1 MQEEEEQ
8 VTTVLTVLE
17 GLPELIPSDAVNLVD
32 QEDREGRATLSHS
45 SLNSQLACH
54 QKYAYEYVD
63 RIEAI
68 SKPAGRRLG
77 AAFAKAIE
85 AGDPEVGVT
94 HLEKSTIAL
103 TQEDEDRLRADCAIT
118 RAAATAY
125 LAKYGVRP
133 EGGAEFGYRVRL
145 RNPHTGAY
153 SRTFDLEGYADG
165 LVRNGSEGAYKA
177 TVAEPGADVAGW
189 TLIEDKF
196 VGQISAV
203 QIRRLKLDR
212 QLALECYGIWRAT
225 GESVTDVLYRFTR
238 KPSIKQKKGETI
250 DDYCARVEADYVDR
264 PEFYLLEEA
273 IERTP
278 DDLVRIEAE
287 LWQWAD
293 QRRAAQRAHVF
304 PRNSSHCHD
313 YGGCPFLPLCVGDPD
328 APSLFQPKQKSDRT
342 QYTDAEVTAAV
353 LKQFPDAQ
361 PTPATE
367 EKQA

>member
-1 MQEEEEQ
+1 M
-8 VTTVLTVLE
+8 TVLTVLE

-63 RIEAI
+63 KIEPI
-68 SKPAGRRLG
+68 SKSAGRRLG

-85 AGDPEVGVT
+85 AGNPEVGVT
-94 HLEKSTIAL
+94 HLEKGTIAL
-103 TQEDEDRLRADCAIT
+103 TQEDEDRLRSDCAIV
-118 RAAATAY
+118 RAAAKAY
-125 LAKYGVRP
+125 LAKYGIRP

-165 LVRNGSEGAYKA
+165 LVRNGSE
-177 TVAEPGADVAGW
+177 VAQVGF

-196 VGQISAV
+196 VGQLSSV

-225 GESVTDVLYRFTR
+225 GEAVTDVLYRFTR
-238 KPSIKQKKGETI
+238 KPSIKQKKDETVEQF
-250 DDYCARVEADYVDR
+250 CARVEADYEER
-264 PEFYLLEEA
+264 PEFYLHEEP

-328 APSLFQPKQKSDRT
+328 APSLFQPKTKSDRT
-342 QYTDAEVTAAV
+342 T
-353 LKQFPDAQ
+353 
-361 PTPATE
+361 TPATDQE
-367 EKQA
+367 VQAA

>member
-1 MQEEEEQ
+1 M
-8 VTTVLTVLE
+8 TVLTVLE

-63 RIEAI
+63 KIEAI

-85 AGDPEVGVT
+85 HGDPEVGVT
-94 HLEKSTIAL
+94 HLEKGTIAL
-103 TQEDEDRLRADCAIT
+103 TQEDEDRLRSDCAIV
-118 RAAATAY
+118 RAAAKAY
-125 LAKYGVRP
+125 LAKYGKRP

-165 LVRNGSEGAYKA
+165 LVKNY
-177 TVAEPGADVAGW
+177 AGF

-203 QIRRLKLDR
+203 QVRRLKLDR

-225 GESVTDVLYRFTR
+225 GEAVTDVLYRFTR
-238 KPSIKQKKGETI
+238 KPSIKQRKDETV
-250 DDYCARVEADYVDR
+250 DDFCARVEADYEER
-264 PEFYLLEEA
+264 PDFYLLEEP
-273 IERTP
+273 IPRTP

-328 APSLFQPKQKSDRT
+328 APSLFRPKTKSDRR
-342 QYTDAEVTAAV
+342 QPAMTDAELAAAV
-353 LKQFPDAQ
+353 LKPGAFDPPQQSDQEDKP
-361 PTPATE
+361 
-367 EKQA
+367 